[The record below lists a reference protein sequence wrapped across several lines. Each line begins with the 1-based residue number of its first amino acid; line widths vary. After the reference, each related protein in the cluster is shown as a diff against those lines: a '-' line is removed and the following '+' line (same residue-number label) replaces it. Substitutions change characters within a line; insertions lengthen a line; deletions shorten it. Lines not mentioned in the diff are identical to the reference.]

1 MGGSVRRTA
10 SVALAGRDDGP
21 GRAIT
26 AADNIPLNDCLL
38 RPMIFGSSGIRDF
51 RPTRTVS
58 ADDAIHAQSA
68 GRKIRTRQDEGVERD
83 RSILMKFDYP
93 VLHPKRRHGIE
104 VWWPR
109 IRSCCGPDPDY
120 FATGAAPS
128 KKEYDVE
135 HLHLMA
141 DRCINRRKRAC
152 LDGPPAGR

>member
-1 MGGSVRRTA
+1 LGGSVRTTA

-38 RPMIFGSSGIRDF
+38 RPMIFGSGGIKFARDF

-68 GRKIRTRQDEGVERD
+68 GRKIRTLQGEGVERD
-83 RSILMKFDYP
+83 RSIFMKFDHP
-93 VLHPKRRHGIE
+93 VLHPKRCHGIE

-109 IRSCCGPDPDY
+109 IRSCCGLDPDY

-128 KKEYDVE
+128 
-135 HLHLMA
+135 
-141 DRCINRRKRAC
+141 RKNMTSSIC
-152 LDGPPAGR
+152 T